1 MQTPTIVRRVGFN
14 QFTTIPNT
22 KQPKYIKVLDP
33 KTLKVSIVAINK

>member
-14 QFTTIPNT
+14 LFTTIPNT